1 MGKLAKL
8 RAQLTKILLPI
19 GEFRRKQAFVF
30 YSMLSFV
37 LILFFIRF
45 LIAPNPFFC
54 RFKGE
59 NYSLLWR
66 SSPPDR
72 SPLKAELLATG
83 NEWKKIQYDFALWPL
98 FVYDPYQNNQLD
110 AWKKPLSGSNGSFWL
125 LGTYELGRDVFS
137 NCLYGLRKSLL
148 ISFMS
153 VFFALI
159 IGLPVGLCMSYY
171 HSGGLRLSWQTLL
184 FGFILVLIFLY
195 VFLIAIEYRM
205 LSFQMVSIFLLILGL
220 FVYLISSAEKKLTGL
235 KIYPDKMLINW
246 ISLMKSFPLMLVLLL
261 CVQWV
266 QKPGVVFISVI
277 MGLFFSVSVSKYIRY
292 LNISETRET
301 YIQSMQALG
310 YSDARI
316 IWMHLMPKILNDIF
330 PLLALGMGSCILAE
344 SSLSFLGLGLP
355 VEEISLGNMMH
366 SARNYPGA
374 WWVVLFPGLCVFWL
388 VYTFQMVGKVFDAET
403 QI

>member
-1 MGKLAKL
+1 
-8 RAQLTKILLPI
+8 
-19 GEFRRKQAFVF
+19 
-30 YSMLSFV
+30 
-37 LILFFIRF
+37 
-45 LIAPNPFFC
+45 
-54 RFKGE
+54 
-59 NYSLLWR
+59 
-66 SSPPDR
+66 
-72 SPLKAELLATG
+72 
-83 NEWKKIQYDFALWPL
+83 
-98 FVYDPYQNNQLD
+98 
-110 AWKKPLSGSNGSFWL
+110 
-125 LGTYELGRDVFS
+125 
-137 NCLYGLRKSLL
+137 
-148 ISFMS
+148 
-153 VFFALI
+153 
-159 IGLPVGLCMSYY
+159 
-171 HSGGLRLSWQTLL
+171 
-184 FGFILVLIFLY
+184 
-195 VFLIAIEYRM
+195 
-205 LSFQMVSIFLLILGL
+205 
-220 FVYLISSAEKKLTGL
+220 
-235 KIYPDKMLINW
+235 
-246 ISLMKSFPLMLVLLL
+246 MLVLLL

-292 LNISETRET
+292 LNISETREA

-388 VYTFQMVGKVFDAET
+388 VYTFQMLGKVFDAEA

>member
-1 MGKLAKL
+1 
-8 RAQLTKILLPI
+8 
-19 GEFRRKQAFVF
+19 
-30 YSMLSFV
+30 ML
-37 LILFFIRF
+37 
-45 LIAPNPFFC
+45 
-54 RFKGE
+54 
-59 NYSLLWR
+59 WH

-110 AWKKPLSGSNGSFWL
+110 SWKKPLTGSNGSFWL

-159 IGLPVGLCMSYY
+159 IGLPIGLGMSYY
-171 HSGGLRLSWQTLL
+171 HSGGLRLSWQASL

-205 LSFQMVSIFLLILGL
+205 LSLQMVGIFLLIIGL
-220 FVYLISSAEKKLTGL
+220 LVYLISSAEKKLTGL

-292 LNISETRET
+292 LNISETREA

-388 VYTFQMVGKVFDAET
+388 VYTFQMLGKVFDAEA